1 MDNTS
6 PPFLPHP
13 GGHDSPTTG
22 TPIPT
27 TPWTIPPGGI
37 KWEATPRPIPP
48 THRSAPM
55 TTPTLPL
62 LPLASDGCGCCAP
75 PTPSATTSAPA
86 AMTDAVPDVST
97 AYQVT
102 GMTCGHCG
110 ASVTEA
116 VNALPQVDEVR
127 IDLAAGGVSTVTV
140 TGAASPETVRRAIEE
155 AGYTVSHL

>member
-1 MDNTS
+1 
-6 PPFLPHP
+6 
-13 GGHDSPTTG
+13 
-22 TPIPT
+22 
-27 TPWTIPPGGI
+27 
-37 KWEATPRPIPP
+37 
-48 THRSAPM
+48 M

-116 VNALPQVDEVR
+116 VNALPQVDDVR
-127 IDLAAGGVSTVTV
+127 TELAAGGVSTVTV
-140 TGAASPETVRRAIEE
+140 AGAASPQAVRSAIV
-155 AGYTVSHL
+155 AVGYSVIS